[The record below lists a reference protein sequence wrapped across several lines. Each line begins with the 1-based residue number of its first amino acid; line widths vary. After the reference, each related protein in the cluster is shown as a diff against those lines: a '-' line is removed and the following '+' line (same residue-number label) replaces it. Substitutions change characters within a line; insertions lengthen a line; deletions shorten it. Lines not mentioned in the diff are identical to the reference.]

1 MTKKNLCLLAF
12 VAGLAAVYAAY
23 FTDWFK
29 PKTLVINYTVRN
41 LPPRLQRKDAQPL
54 LMFIFNSPLKF
65 TEIKV
70 VPFDGFQTNRNVV
83 PLWHLV
89 SDSNSAPMKTFSY
102 GDYGHM
108 IHGMRPAIKGVRAE
122 LLATNV
128 TYRLL
133 VTAGKIKGEH
143 DFELK

>member
-1 MTKKNLCLLAF
+1 MTKKNLFLCISLC
-12 VAGLAAVYAAY
+12 VATVVYAVY

-29 PKTLVINYTVRN
+29 PKTLAINYTVRN
-41 LPPRLQRKDAQPL
+41 QPQRAGAMPVL
-54 LMFIFNSPLKF
+54 IFILNAEVEF

-70 VPFDGFQTNRNVV
+70 VPSAGFEANKNIV

-89 SDSNSAPMKTFSY
+89 SDSNSVPLKAFSY
-102 GDYGHM
+102 GQM

-122 LLATNV
+122 PLGTNV

-133 VTAGKIKGEH
+133 VTAGKIKGER